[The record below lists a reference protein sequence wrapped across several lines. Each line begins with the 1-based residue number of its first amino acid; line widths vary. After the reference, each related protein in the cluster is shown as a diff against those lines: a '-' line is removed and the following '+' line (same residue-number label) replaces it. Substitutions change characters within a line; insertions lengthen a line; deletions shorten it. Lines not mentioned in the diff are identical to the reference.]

1 MEQFW
6 QAVDMVG
13 LFLSEVMVP
22 DCGQEGRVGIDVEWL
37 DYDVVVVG
45 SGGAGSAAA
54 GAASES
60 GARVLVVSKDPIGC
74 SDTKISEG
82 SATVRQSSSDKDTV
96 EVLSE
101 NLRVSGADLPLQTIT
116 DTYARDS
123 RGAYDWY
130 RKHGLRPKINVDR
143 NGPYARPLAKGGH
156 TVGRSVGHVNAG
168 VAFSHASWNV
178 LIGSDRI
185 DYLEDAWFLDLVTCH
200 ASEATRPRVVGG
212 LVYDAAGGRLLAIRT
227 PSVVI
232 AAGGLSTLYF
242 PKTDTMRGNTG
253 DSYAVAARAGADLVD
268 MEQVQ
273 FFPFCVASPPSY
285 EGLLIGDTS
294 TASFLGV
301 LRDRQGKVILDSVYV
316 RTRAECSAAIMRAVA
331 GGRGTEAG
339 GAFLDLSANVRL
351 EKSGPLFLRLIET
364 QQQTGYQNVRQALGK
379 AAAKCE
385 EPWEVRPAAHYMMGG
400 IRADT
405 DGQSVGGAGDGSP
418 ETGLAGLYAAGQAM
432 GGVFGANR
440 LGTTALTENA
450 VFGLRAGRAAAR
462 NAGEQVSVN
471 TDEQFQSRIDAVKS
485 CFGREGADSAARL
498 RQQLQ
503 VAAWEHIGPART
515 LDGLHRMEVVISEI
529 EARLGDIS
537 IPGYAL
543 WNQSFIEYQ
552 ELLNLLDVARAVT
565 VASLERDV
573 SVGGHVRL
581 DRPNISMMAK
591 PYSTVVSRRHDGA
604 GPVYHVRREARVRTP
619 VARLLLFRLREQL
632 RKLQVKALRLLPNA
646 MLDRYL
652 ERRYRTI
659 LGPAVPA
666 GRTVRNNF
674 GAKTAEN
681 PGQ

>member
-1 MEQFW
+1 M
-6 QAVDMVG
+6 AV
-13 LFLSEVMVP
+13 
-22 DCGQEGRVGIDVEWL
+22 DVEWL

-54 GAASES
+54 GAAAES

-82 SATVRQSSSDKDTV
+82 SATVRQSSSDKDSV

-101 NLRVSGADLPLQTIT
+101 NLRVSGADLPVQAIT

-123 RGAYDWY
+123 RLAYDWY
-130 RKHGLRPKINVDR
+130 RTHGLRPKINVDR

-156 TVGRSVGHVNAG
+156 TLGRSVGHVNAG

-178 LIGSDRI
+178 LIASERI
-185 DYLEDAWFLDLVTCH
+185 DYLEDAWFLDLITC
-200 ASEATRPRVVGG
+200 AAGGDGLSRVSGG
-212 LVYDAAGGRLLAIRT
+212 LVYDAAGGRLLAVRA

-253 DSYAVAARAGADLVD
+253 DSYAIAARAGAELVD

-301 LRDRQGKVILDSVYV
+301 LRDKHGKVILDSVYI

-331 GGRGTEAG
+331 DGRGTEAG

-385 EPWEVRPAAHYMMGG
+385 APWEVRPAAHYMMGG
-400 IRADT
+400 IRADI
-405 DGQSVGGAGDGSP
+405 DGQSVGGIGDGSA
-418 ETGLAGLYAAGQAM
+418 ETGVIGLYAAGQAM

-462 NAGEQVSVN
+462 NASARVTEN
-471 TDEQFQSRIDAVKS
+471 ADAQFGSRIDAVRS
-485 CFGREGADSAARL
+485 CFGRPGTESAVKL

-515 LDGLHRMEVVISEI
+515 VDGLHRMEAVISEI
-529 EARLGDIS
+529 EASHGKIA
-537 IPGYAL
+537 IPEYGL

-552 ELLNLLDVARAVT
+552 ELLNLLEVARAVT

-581 DRPNISMMAK
+581 DRPNVSMMAK
-591 PYSTVVSRRHDGA
+591 PYSTVVGRSGRDDS
-604 GPVYHVRREARVRTP
+604 GPVYKVRREVRIRTP
-619 VARLLLFRLREQL
+619 IARLLLFRLKEQL
-632 RKLQVKALRLLPNA
+632 RKLQVKALRVLPDA

-652 ERRYRTI
+652 ERRYRKI
-659 LGPAVPA
+659 LGPALLV
-666 GRTVRNNF
+666 GRAAANSPS
-674 GAKTAEN
+674 AKTAVSRS
-681 PGQ
+681 